1 MTHDASTQTPN
12 PETPNQEKQGPEK
25 QGPGEQGT
33 VTGSKQ
39 SSAGARAGSGT
50 KSPKK
55 PGDTPNVLGGVLG
68 WIWLGIIIL
77 PIYYIVIT
85 AFRTNQDLRGSNQ
98 LIPSANPTL
107 DNFVRVIENE
117 FFRYFFNSV
126 VVTVATVAVV
136 LLVSVMAAYYITR
149 ATTWGGRRLFQVILL
164 GIAIPVQAT
173 IIPVYYLI
181 MTLGL
186 YDTLWALIL
195 PQIAFA
201 IPLSVLIIVNF
212 VRDIP
217 GELFES
223 MHMDG
228 AGEWKILWSLVL
240 PMSKPALMTVGI
252 YQALQVWNGFLF
264 PLVLTQSREVAVLP
278 LSLWDYQGQ
287 FGVDVPATLA
297 AVVLSAVPLLI
308 AYILGRRYI
317 VAGLTAGFGK

>member
-1 MTHDASTQTPN
+1 MSHTASTETQNPRAGTALDPTQPDGGVQGLPLARPTKPGKARRPTEKPN
-12 PETPNQEKQGPEK
+12 
-25 QGPGEQGT
+25 
-33 VTGSKQ
+33 VI
-39 SSAGARAGSGT
+39 AGA
-50 KSPKK
+50 
-55 PGDTPNVLGGVLG
+55 LG

-85 AFRTNQDLRGSNQ
+85 SFRTSQDLRSSNQ
-98 LIPSANPTL
+98 LIPTTEPTISP
-107 DNFVRVIENE
+107 FVRVIEND
-117 FFRYFFNSV
+117 FFQFFLNSV
-126 VVTVATVAVV
+126 IVTLSTVAVV
-136 LLVSVMAAYYITR
+136 LAVSLMAAYYITR
-149 ATTWGGRRLFQVILL
+149 STSWGGTRLFQLILL

-181 MTLGL
+181 RELGL

-223 MHMDG
+223 MRVDG

-264 PLVLTQSREVAVLP
+264 PLVLTQSRDVRVLP
-278 LSLWDYQGQ
+278 LSLWEYQGQ
-287 FGVDVPATLA
+287 FGIDVPATLA
-297 AVVLSAVPLLI
+297 AVVLSALPLLI

-317 VAGLTAGFGK
+317 VAGLTAGFSK

>member
-1 MTHDASTQTPN
+1 MTNTASTNTKLPAAAGTALDPKQ
-12 PETPNQEKQGPEK
+12 PEGGVQGIRKP
-25 QGPGEQGT
+25 
-33 VTGSKQ
+33 
-39 SSAGARAGSGT
+39 
-50 KSPKK
+50 K
-55 PGDTPNVLGGVLG
+55 PGKARKPAERPNVIGGALG
-68 WIWLGIIIL
+68 WLWLAIIIL

-85 AFRTNQDLRGSNQ
+85 AFRTSQDLRANNQ
-98 LIPSANPTL
+98 LIPSTEPTIAP
-107 DNFVRVIENE
+107 FIRVIEND
-117 FFRYFFNSV
+117 FFQFFFNSV
-126 VVTVATVAVV
+126 VVTVSTVAVV
-136 LLVSVMAAYYITR
+136 LTVALMAAYYITR
-149 ATTWGGRRLFQVILL
+149 ATSWGGNRLFQLILL

-181 MTLGL
+181 RELGL

-217 GELFES
+217 NELFES
-223 MHMDG
+223 MRVDG

-240 PMSKPALMTVGI
+240 PMAKPALMTVGI

-264 PLVLTQSREVAVLP
+264 PLVLTQSRDVRVLP
-278 LSLWDYQGQ
+278 LSLWEYQGQ
-287 FGVDVPATLA
+287 FGIDVSATLA

-317 VAGLTAGFGK
+317 VAGLTAGFSK

>member
-1 MTHDASTQTPN
+1 MTNTASTNTKLPAAPGAALDPKQ
-12 PETPNQEKQGPEK
+12 PEGGVKGVRKP
-25 QGPGEQGT
+25 
-33 VTGSKQ
+33 
-39 SSAGARAGSGT
+39 
-50 KSPKK
+50 K
-55 PGDTPNVLGGVLG
+55 PGKARKPAERPNVIGGALG
-68 WIWLGIIIL
+68 WLWLAIIIL

-85 AFRTNQDLRGSNQ
+85 AFRTSQDLRANNQ
-98 LIPSANPTL
+98 LIPSAEPTIAP
-107 DNFVRVIENE
+107 FIRVIEND
-117 FFRYFFNSV
+117 FFQFFFNSV
-126 VVTVATVAVV
+126 VVTVSTVAVV
-136 LLVSVMAAYYITR
+136 LAVALMAAYYITR
-149 ATTWGGRRLFQVILL
+149 ATSWGGNRLFQLILL

-181 MTLGL
+181 RELGL

-217 GELFES
+217 NELFES
-223 MHMDG
+223 MRVDG

-240 PMSKPALMTVGI
+240 PMAKPALMTVGI

-264 PLVLTQSREVAVLP
+264 PLVLTQSRDVRVLP
-278 LSLWDYQGQ
+278 LSLWEYQGQ
-287 FGVDVPATLA
+287 FGIDVSATLA

-317 VAGLTAGFGK
+317 VAGLTAGFSK

>member
-1 MTHDASTQTPN
+1 MTHAASSTAATPDAGQALELTQPAGGARGAGRPARTG
-12 PETPNQEKQGPEK
+12 TRK
-25 QGPGEQGT
+25 PGERPNLI
-33 VTGSKQ
+33 
-39 SSAGARAGSGT
+39 AGAF
-50 KSPKK
+50 
-55 PGDTPNVLGGVLG
+55 G
-68 WIWLGIIIL
+68 WFWLAVIIL

-85 AFRTNQDLRGSNQ
+85 SFRTSQDLRANNQ
-98 LIPSANPTL
+98 LVPSSEPTVAP
-107 DNFVRVIENE
+107 FIRVIEND
-117 FFRYFFNSV
+117 FFQFFLNSV
-126 VVTVATVAVV
+126 IVTVSTVAVV
-136 LLVSVMAAYYITR
+136 LAVSLMAAYYITR
-149 ATTWGGRRLFQVILL
+149 STSLGGSRLFQLILL

-181 MTLGL
+181 RELGL

-217 GELFES
+217 NELFES
-223 MHMDG
+223 MRVDG
-228 AGEWKILWSLVL
+228 AGEWKILGSLVL

-264 PLVLTQSREVAVLP
+264 PLVLTQSRDVRVLP
-278 LSLWDYQGQ
+278 LSLWEYQGQ

-308 AYILGRRYI
+308 AYIVGRRYI
-317 VAGLTAGFGK
+317 VAGLTAGFSK